1 MSDAVKE
8 LLQHD
13 HASLVAPAGYG
24 KTETIAQFV
33 AQSEGKQLVL
43 THTHAGVQSLA
54 KRFKKY
60 SVNSSKFELD
70 TISGWALRMANYYP
84 QSTAFTKGIPSGDD
98 WPVIVSGV
106 ANLLKFPFIKRVISQ
121 SYTGVIVDEYQD
133 CNLGH
138 HSLILA
144 LAEVLP
150 CRVVGDPLQGIYSFA
165 KGEKLVDWDIDVKS
179 YFTSISELTIPY
191 RWQNTNLRLGG
202 WLKNVREKIYAEQ
215 TFDLPSSVVNHV
227 VLSDSS
233 SRATCYRLM
242 RTQND
247 TVVAIHPELKHANS
261 CHTLASQLIGNYQ
274 SIEEVDAKELQ
285 KHAKKFDN
293 ATGNQRAVVFID
305 FASDCMTIV
314 SSELRT
320 IRANFENSK
329 SQTLV
334 KKNKHIID
342 LLSDVAQTGDIS
354 KIKNSLKAMRHI
366 VNSKNE
372 SPSLYRADLFDSM
385 MDALTLFES
394 GNYASL
400 VEAAWNARQRQ
411 KHIGRREYTRIVSRT
426 LLIKGLE
433 YQHAILLD
441 ADKFDSKN
449 LYVALT
455 RGSTSLTIISKEPR
469 LTPK

>member
-8 LLQHD
+8 LLQHKC
-13 HASLVAPAGYG
+13 ASLVAPAGYG

-60 SVNSSKFELD
+60 SVNGNKFELD
-70 TISGWALRMANYYP
+70 TISGWAWQLEKYYP
-84 QSTAFTKGIPSGDD
+84 QSTGFTKDFPSGKD
-98 WPVIVSGV
+98 WPVIVAGV
-106 ANLLKFPFIKRVISQ
+106 AKLLKFPFIKRVISQ

-138 HSLILA
+138 HALILA

-150 CRVVGDPLQGIYSFA
+150 CRIVGDPLQGIYSFA
-165 KGEKLVDWDIDVKS
+165 KGEKLVDWDIDVKHH
-179 YFTSISELTIPY
+179 FTPISELTEPH
-191 RWQNTNLRLGG
+191 RWKGTNPQLGD
-202 WLKNVREKIYAEQ
+202 WLKDVREKIQNKQ
-215 TFDLPSSVVNHV
+215 TFDLPNSVVNHV

-233 SRATCYRLM
+233 SRDACYRLM
-242 RTQND
+242 NGKKQND
-247 TVVAIHPELKHANS
+247 TVVAIHPGFQNQ
-261 CHTLASQLIGNYQ
+261 CHKLASQLGGKYK
-274 SIEEVDAKELQ
+274 SIEEIDAENLK
-285 KHAKKFDN
+285 KHSNKFDVV
-293 ATGNQRAVVFID
+293 TGNKRAVVLID
-305 FASDCMTIV
+305 FASECMTIV
-314 SSELRT
+314 STELRT
-320 IRANFENSK
+320 IRDNFENSK
-329 SQTLV
+329 SQILV
-334 KKNKHIID
+334 KKNRHIID
-342 LLSDVAQTGDIS
+342 LLSDVAQTDDIS
-354 KIKNSLKAMRHI
+354 KIKNSLKAMCQI
-366 VNSKNE
+366 VNSKNV

-385 MDALTLFES
+385 MDALALFES

-400 VEAAWNARQRQ
+400 AEAAWHARQRQ
-411 KHIGRREYTRIVSRT
+411 KHIGRREYRRMVSRT

-441 ADKFDSKN
+441 ADNFDAKN